1 MIIIDG
7 SKGEGGGQVLRTAL
21 ALSLARGLPVRIEN
35 IRARRERPGL
45 MRQHLTAV
53 QAACAVGRA
62 HVEGNA
68 LGSRT
73 LTFVPQTVEA
83 GEYVFSVGTAGSGT
97 LVLQT
102 VLLPLLLAS
111 GETTLMIEGGTH
123 NPWAPPFDFLA
134 RVFLPIV
141 SRLGPRVTATLER
154 PGFYPAG
161 GGRFTVAI
169 QPAASL
175 DRLELLE
182 RGDIT
187 ARRVRAIVANLPR
200 HIAEREATTALT
212 ALNWSDGARGIE
224 VVDATGPGN
233 IVFVEIESQYA
244 LEICT
249 GFGEAGT
256 RAEAVAAQAA
266 KEARRYLAAGV
277 PVGCHLADQLLPLMA
292 LGTGGAFRTLALSPH
307 TRTNADVVR
316 QFLDVQIDIADEA
329 RDVVRVDVS
338 GRSG

>member
-21 ALSLARGLPVRIEN
+21 ALSLARGTAFRMEN

-62 HVEGNA
+62 RVEGDT

-73 LTFVPQTVEA
+73 LTFVPQAVEA

-111 GETTLMIEGGTH
+111 RETTLTVEGGTH

-141 SRLGPRVTATLER
+141 NRLGPRVVVDLER

-161 GGRFTVAI
+161 GGRFSVTI
-169 QPAASL
+169 KPAASIE
-175 DRLELLE
+175 RLELLE
-182 RGDIT
+182 RGEIT
-187 ARRVRAIVANLPR
+187 SRRVRAIVANLPR
-200 HIAEREATTALT
+200 HIAEREAAT
-212 ALNWSDGARGIE
+212 ALNALNWPDGARGIE

-233 IVFVEIESQYA
+233 IVFVEIESQHA
-244 LEICT
+244 MEICT

-256 RAEAVAAQAA
+256 RAEAVAAQAS
-266 KEARRYLAAGV
+266 KDARRYLAAGV

-292 LGTGGAFRTLALSPH
+292 LGNGGAFRTLGLSQH
-307 TRTNADVVR
+307 ARTNADVVR
-316 QFLDVQIDIADEA
+316 QFLDVRIEVREET
-329 RDVVRVDVS
+329 RDVVRLDVA
-338 GRSG
+338 